1 MKKVRGS
8 EYFLDVLY
16 IEEDKNNTLY
26 ISVDIH
32 KKIMSPAF
40 FEEADGRSSSQAQA
54 VDN

>member
-32 KKIMSPAF
+32 KKMFLPF
-40 FEEADGRSSSQAQA
+40 FEEADGGSSSQAQA